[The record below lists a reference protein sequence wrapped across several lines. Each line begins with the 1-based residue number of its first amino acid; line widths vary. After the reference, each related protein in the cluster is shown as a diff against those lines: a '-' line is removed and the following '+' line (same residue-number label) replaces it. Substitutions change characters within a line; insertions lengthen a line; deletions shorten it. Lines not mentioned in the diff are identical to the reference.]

1 MADQQTSV
9 RRLAAIMFTDMV
21 NYSKLMQQDE
31 AGTLKLLVDQQ
42 GIVNTIL
49 KDHGG
54 RQVKTI
60 GDAFFSQFDSVLVAL
75 NCGIKIQET
84 LVEFNATRKADQRIN
99 IRIGIHL
106 GDVEIKD
113 NDTYGDGVNIASRIE
128 PFADAGGICITED
141 VYRQVMNKT
150 DLNFRPLGK
159 KELKNISYSPE
170 VYKVILP
177 WEDRRQSSG
186 GDYPTKKDRR
196 GQKSKPEEKPSPTPA
211 PTLSASD
218 KKNWMPYALGGVL
231 TLVFGFILVNYFG
244 SGGDTDSRS
253 ARSVAVLPFES
264 MSDQAET
271 DYFTDGITE
280 DIISALAEIEDLRVI
295 ARTSILQYKGTKKSV
310 KEIAKELDVNTIL
323 EGSVRRIEGNV
334 RVVAQLID
342 IQTDDHLWANTYDRK
357 LDDIFE
363 VQSDISMNIANALE
377 AELSPELTAELTS
390 SATQDTRAY
399 ENYLKGK
406 EQYSKYTEEGHRQ
419 AIKYHNRALEL
430 DPNYT
435 LAYAELGNAY
445 GQLYNITKEVS
456 FKDLGFQSVE
466 KALSINPDL
475 AEAYKARGV
484 LNAYT
489 GQGVKAL
496 EDYLKAVELKPGYSH
511 VIANIG
517 IRYFAFGD
525 LSECYSW
532 QKKAHVLSPNHRFS
546 AWYHSIPLF
555 IMNENEKAIEILKK
569 GLEKISD
576 SFEMRSIL
584 FYHYLNSLDYP
595 KAVSMLDEFSRVLED
610 DKRTQELRGLYHFV
624 RGEQEEGVAMMTQ
637 VPYPTEYSQ
646 LLLAQAYMKLGQAS
660 KGNKI
665 LETISIKSRE
675 LVDAGSPSYHPYYK
689 LAQVNAIQGNLDN
702 TFSLLEEAIGNGF
715 RGYAHEDNFISWVAN
730 PVFSRP
736 INPEKSREIMLEDSR
751 FIKLQ
756 QRMKKILQRERVEAG
771 LSSS

>member
-1 MADQQTSV
+1 MADKENSE

-31 AGTLKLLVDQQ
+31 AGTLKLLEDQQ

-54 RQVKTI
+54 LQIKTI

-84 LVEFNATRKADQRIN
+84 LREFNATRNVSQKIN

-113 NDTYGDGVNIASRIE
+113 DDAYGDGVNIASRIE

-141 VYRQVMNKT
+141 VYHQVMNKT

-177 WEDRRQSSG
+177 WEDRQHSSG
-186 GDYPTKKDRR
+186 GDYPSEKDRR
-196 GQKSKPEEKPSPTPA
+196 GKKAKPEEKSSPTPV
-211 PTLSASD
+211 TSKSE
-218 KKNWMPYALGGVL
+218 KKNWMPYVLGGL
-231 TLVFGFILVNYFG
+231 LILVFGFILVNYFG
-244 SGGDTDSRS
+244 SGGSPGSRE
-253 ARSVAVLPFES
+253 ARSIAVLPFES
-264 MSDQAET
+264 MTDQSGT

-280 DIISALAEIEDLRVI
+280 DIISALAKIEDLRVI

-310 KEIAKELDVNTIL
+310 IEIAKELDVNTIL

-342 IQTDDHLWANTYDRK
+342 IKTDDHLWANTYDRK

-363 VQSDISMNIANALE
+363 VQSDIAMNIANALE
-377 AELSPELTAELTS
+377 AELSPELTAELAS

-419 AIKYHNRALEL
+419 AIKYHNKALEL
-430 DPNYT
+430 DPNYA

-445 GQLYNITKEVS
+445 AQMYNITKEAT
-456 FKDLGFQSVE
+456 FKELGFNSVE
-466 KALSINPDL
+466 KALAINPDL
-475 AEAYKARGV
+475 AEAFKARGV
-484 LNAYT
+484 LHAYT
-489 GQGVKAL
+489 GQLKKSL
-496 EDYLKAVELKPGYSH
+496 EDNLKAVNLKPGYTDAISN
-511 VIANIG
+511 VG
-517 IRYFAFGD
+517 LRYFNFGD
-525 LSECYSW
+525 LSKSYILFT
-532 QKKAHVLSPNHRFS
+532 KASVLDPNHRYR
-546 AWYHSIPLF
+546 AWYQSIPLF
-555 IMNENEKAIEILKK
+555 IMNENDSAIKELEK

-576 SFEMRSIL
+576 SFELRSIL
-584 FYHYLNSLDYP
+584 FYHHLNNLDYS
-595 KAVSMLDEFSRVLED
+595 KALSMFDEISRVRED
-610 DKRTQELRGLYHFV
+610 EKRILELRGLYHFV
-624 RGEQEEGVAMMTQ
+624 RGEQEQGVTMMTE

-646 LLLAQAYMKLGQAS
+646 LMLAQAYMKLGQAN
-660 KGNKI
+660 KGDEI
-665 LETISIKSRE
+665 LETISLKSQE

-689 LAQVNAIQGNLDN
+689 LAQVNAIQGNFDN
-702 TFSLLEEAIGNGF
+702 TFSLLEEAIDNGF
-715 RGYAHEDNFISWVAN
+715 RGYAHEDNFISWVTNPIFSGPMNPAN
-730 PVFSRP
+730 
-736 INPEKSREIMLEDSR
+736 SREIMLEDSR

-756 QRMKKILQRERVEAG
+756 QRMKKVIQRERVEAG
-771 LSSS
+771 FSSS